1 MGLII
6 CKIPRVHL
14 ALAIW
19 PDGPL
24 RDALYQNWLH
34 TACVLA
40 SPSYHPPHATFL
52 PIWDA
57 PNKEY
62 RLSST
67 ATTLTSKPNTYQPF
81 NPNQVFSLNSNPG
94 ADHIIYLDFDG
105 HTTTG
110 THWNDDHGNPAIITP
125 AYDTDGDTSN
135 FSTAE
140 RESIWY
146 IWQRVAEDFIPFD
159 VNVTTAQPDDDQ
171 LKKTSDSDSQWG
183 IRVVIGGDGSW
194 ESPGNLGVAYPS
206 FNWDTDTPAFVFSE
220 NADGDTKD
228 VAETISHEVGH
239 ALGLEHDG
247 KFKNEY
253 YEGHENGSFDTGWTP
268 IMGNGINNLTQWSK
282 GDYTGA
288 TNKEDDLEIITSQ
301 NGFGYREDDY
311 SNSPIGA
318 AALSFNDGEVET
330 YGIIE
335 QNNDIDWFTFNS
347 TTGNIDIYI
356 DPFERGPNLDILANL
371 YNASGQLISSSN
383 HIGYLY
389 ASFYFDLDPG
399 QYYLSIEGTGQG
411 DFDTGYTDY
420 GSLGQ
425 YSITGTI
432 D

>member
-1 MGLII
+1 M
-6 CKIPRVHL
+6 
-14 ALAIW
+14 
-19 PDGPL
+19 
-24 RDALYQNWLH
+24 
-34 TACVLA
+34 
-40 SPSYHPPHATFL
+40 
-52 PIWDA
+52 
-57 PNKEY
+57 
-62 RLSST
+62 SST

-110 THWNDDHGNPAIITP
+110 TDWNDDDGNPIITP

-140 RESIWY
+140 RESIWH

-159 VNVTTAQPDDDQ
+159 VNVTTAQPSDDQ

-194 ESPGNLGVAYPS
+194 DGPGALGVAHLDS
-206 FNWDTDTPAFVFSE
+206 FNDYIDTPTFAFSE
-220 NADGDTKD
+220 NAAGDSQE

-239 ALGLEHDG
+239 TLGLEHDG
-247 KFKNEY
+247 QFSNEY
-253 YEGHENGSFDTGWTP
+253 YEGHENVNDQTAWTP

-282 GDYTGA
+282 GEYTGA

-311 SNSPIGA
+311 SNSLIGA
-318 AALSFNDGEVET
+318 AALSINDGEVET

-347 TTGNIDIYI
+347 TTGNIDLYI

-383 HIGYLY
+383 PIGYLY
-389 ASFYFDLDPG
+389 ASFYFDLNPG

-411 DFDTGYTDY
+411 DLDTGYSDY

-432 D
+432 A

>member
-1 MGLII
+1 M
-6 CKIPRVHL
+6 
-14 ALAIW
+14 
-19 PDGPL
+19 
-24 RDALYQNWLH
+24 
-34 TACVLA
+34 
-40 SPSYHPPHATFL
+40 
-52 PIWDA
+52 
-57 PNKEY
+57 
-62 RLSST
+62 
-67 ATTLTSKPNTYQPF
+67 TSKPNTYQPF

-110 THWNDDHGNPAIITP
+110 TDWNDYHEHPTIISP

-140 RESIWY
+140 RESIWH
-146 IWQRVAEDFIPFD
+146 IWQRVAEDFIPFN
-159 VNVTTAQPDDDQ
+159 VNVTTAQPSDDQ

-194 ESPGNLGVAYPS
+194 AGPPNLGLAHLNS
-206 FNWDTDTPAFVFSE
+206 FNDNIDTPTFAFSE
-220 NADGDTKD
+220 NAAADNQELD

-239 ALGLEHDG
+239 TLGLKHDG
-247 KFKNEY
+247 QFSNEY
-253 YEGHENGSFDTGWTP
+253 YEGHENGSDETAWTP

-282 GDYTGA
+282 GEYTGA

-311 SNSPIGA
+311 SNSLIGA
-318 AALSFNDGEVET
+318 AALSINDGEVET

-335 QNNDIDWFTFNS
+335 QNTDIDWFTFNS
-347 TTGNIDIYI
+347 TTGNIDLYI

-383 HIGYLY
+383 PIGYLY
-389 ASFYFDLDPG
+389 ASFYVDLDPG

-411 DFDTGYTDY
+411 DLDTGYSDY

-432 D
+432 A